1 MGDATAGLHHGR
13 YLELVGDMY
22 PFLRMTLILRS
33 EARKPPLG
41 IFDTH
46 ARSMLCTPLDADMFW
61 EMNNGRILTFYD
73 LGRFGLAQR
82 IGLIGTLR
90 ERGWGLVVAGSSVRY
105 RARIR
110 PFQRFELRTRLVGWD
125 ERFLYLEQAMW
136 RGDTACN
143 HALLRTGVTEKG
155 RLVPTERVAEAMNVP
170 ATSPPLPDWVRGWMD
185 ADRAR
190 PWPPEV

>member
-1 MGDATAGLHHGR
+1 
-13 YLELVGDMY
+13 MY
-22 PFLRMTLILRS
+22 PFLRMTALLRS

-46 ARSMLCTPLDADMFW
+46 AREMRCLPWDADMFW

-82 IGLIGTLR
+82 IGLIR
-90 ERGWGLVVAGSSVRY
+90 AMKERGWGFVVAGSSVRY
-105 RARIR
+105 RARVR
-110 PFQRFELRTRLVGWD
+110 PFQRFELRTRLLGWD
-125 ERFLYLEQAMW
+125 ARFIYIEQAMW

-143 HALLRTGVTEKG
+143 NALLRTGVTEKG
-155 RLVPTERVAEAMNVP
+155 RLVPTERVAEALNLST
-170 ATSPPLPDWVRGWMD
+170 TSPELPGWVRAWAAAD
-185 ADRAR
+185 AER